1 MGVFSWVYLLKIFNL
16 TIDLLLS
23 KISKCHT
30 LCKEN
35 EMTNFCM
42 STFPIDNCIRINT
55 KSASR
60 YLLIIDGL
68 PFVPCVFDRV
78 FPFQFL
84 VQGVNSLG
92 HKTNQNS
99 MLVTK
104 KRGLWDIHPIP
115 AVCLAGSRNDFQVES
130 QSKVNSSS
138 LFDRWHCLWHYLNKT
153 SHVLHFSSNV
163 QIWTIRFLSKKKLT
177 LPRFNVFT
185 YTPQDCA
192 RG

>member
-42 STFPIDNCIRINT
+42 STFPNDNCIRINI

-78 FPFQFL
+78 FPLLNFL

-163 QIWTIRFLSKKKLT
+163 QIWTIRFLSKK
-177 LPRFNVFT
+177 N
-185 YTPQDCA
+185 
-192 RG
+192 

>member
-42 STFPIDNCIRINT
+42 STFPNDNCIRINT

-78 FPFQFL
+78 FPLSISGSRREQPGPWNKSKFNVSNEKTRLVRYSSYSCCVSRRFQKRFSSWKPIQSQFEFIIWSMALFVVLFKQNFPRASFL
-84 VQGVNSLG
+84 VERTDMNHS
-92 HKTNQNS
+92 
-99 MLVTK
+99 
-104 KRGLWDIHPIP
+104 I
-115 AVCLAGSRNDFQVES
+115 FE
-130 QSKVNSSS
+130 
-138 LFDRWHCLWHYLNKT
+138 
-153 SHVLHFSSNV
+153 
-163 QIWTIRFLSKKKLT
+163 
-177 LPRFNVFT
+177 
-185 YTPQDCA
+185 
-192 RG
+192 